1 LFARPEAYLFYFY
14 VKFTVVGV
22 ILFSISVG
30 LAGEDSVTA
39 VIIADWPRNVK
50 TIVRPKDDIG
60 RPPKAKRLTV
70 KPKIAADMA

>member
-1 LFARPEAYLFYFY
+1 MPEAYPFYFY

-22 ILFSISVG
+22 ILFSICVG
-30 LAGEDSVTA
+30 LAGGDSVTA
-39 VIIADWPRNVK
+39 VIIADWQRNVR

-70 KPKIAADMA
+70 NLKTVVDMA